1 MLLGLTLLL
10 GFQLLGEVI
19 ARLFGLPLPGPVI
32 GLALLFATLIA
43 VGRVPTGLRTA
54 AEGLLR
60 YLALLLIPAGVGILL
75 HLPRLQ
81 TDAVAIAAALVV
93 STGVALA
100 VTAALFQWRW
110 LRRGRAGRAEDDGD

>member
-19 ARLFGLPLPGPVI
+19 ARLFGLPLPDPVI

-43 VGRVPTGLRTA
+43 FGRVPTGLRTA

-60 YLALLLIPAGVGILL
+60 HLALLLIPAGVGILL

-81 TDAVAIAAALVV
+81 EDAVAIAAALVV
-93 STGVALA
+93 STAVALA

-110 LRRGRAGRAEDDGD
+110 LRRDRGTPPGDDRG

>member
-1 MLLGLTLLL
+1 M
-10 GFQLLGEVI
+10 
-19 ARLFGLPLPGPVI
+19 I

-60 YLALLLIPAGVGILL
+60 YLALLLVPAGVGILL

-81 TDAVAIAAALVV
+81 EDALAIVAALVV

-100 VTAALFQWRW
+100 VTAVLFQWRW
-110 LRRGRAGRAEDDGD
+110 LRRGRSAKAEDDDD